1 MSAQSTEREFTWLE
15 GLAYCGAAIAIQ
27 LTSEMIAQWGT
38 YFYSPTAG
46 TGRTV
51 YVAIGLVGIIF
62 ITGRIFDAFTD
73 PVIGRWSDRT
83 KSRRARKRWWAPEGR
98 RRPFIFWGSILMTGN
113 FILFWYPPF
122 APESTGN
129 LIFGTVVVCLHW
141 IFFTL
146 CVVPWL
152 ALGPEI
158 ARSKQARVK
167 LGAWMALGM
176 ILGLAAAVILPG
188 QFIEML
194 DPARHPVDGAEAAYS
209 AAGYQR
215 TAIIFAVTALIL
227 FQFFVW
233 VVRERFDSAIEPARA
248 STASNL
254 RDVAANFPF
263 IIYLIAFLT
272 FSIGNLAAQRVIPY
286 WAEAGLGGSEAWVS
300 LLMLPF
306 IGSALFTALVITP
319 VLGRIMPIKW
329 LFFLSIAIITVAL
342 PMMFVIGRAPLSTP
356 LLPEGLMTAWMGLL
370 ATESVLSANRA
381 LLGACLFGFAGIGQ
395 GITYVLMTP
404 LMGEIIDFDE
414 QRSGE
419 RREALYN
426 GFSGIAF
433 KLGQSVS
440 ILLATQSMSR
450 FGNSVENPTGILIV
464 GPIAGFCGLIACIAI
479 LFYPRLHVTP
489 ETTEEFLEELEHEGP
504 GQTTPAPR
512 E

>member
-1 MSAQSTEREFTWLE
+1 VSAQPAEREFTWLE

-51 YVAIGLVGIIF
+51 YVAIGVVGIIF
-62 ITGRIFDAFTD
+62 ITGRILDAFTD

-83 KSRRARKRWWAPEGR
+83 KSRRARPRWWAPAGR

-113 FILFWYPPF
+113 FVLFWYPPF
-122 APESTGN
+122 GPESTGN
-129 LIFGTVVVCLHW
+129 LVFGTVVVCLHW
-141 IFFTL
+141 VFFTL

-176 ILGLAAAVILPG
+176 ILGLAAAAILSG
-188 QFIEML
+188 ILIEAF
-194 DPARHPVDGAEAAYS
+194 DPARNPVDGSEPVYS
-209 AAGYQR
+209 AVGYQR
-215 TAIIFAVTALIL
+215 TAMIFAVVSLAL
-227 FQFFVW
+227 FQFLVW
-233 VVRERFDSAIEPARA
+233 AVRERFDSAEEPVQA
-248 STASNL
+248 STASNI
-254 RDVAANFPF
+254 RDALSNYPF
-263 IIYLIAFLT
+263 VIYLIAFLT

-306 IGSALFTALVITP
+306 ILSALVTALLIAPTM
-319 VLGRIMPIKW
+319 GRLVPIKW
-329 LFFLSIAIITVAL
+329 MFFASVAIVTVAL
-342 PMMFVIGRAPLSTP
+342 PMMYFIGRAPLDDP
-356 LLPEGLMTAWMGLL
+356 LLPAGLMASWMGMLG
-370 ATESVLSANRA
+370 TESVLSANRA
-381 LLGACLFGFAGIGQ
+381 FLGACLFGFAGIGQ
-395 GITYVLMTP
+395 GLTYVLMTP
-404 LMGEIIDFDE
+404 LIGEIIDYDE

-440 ILLATQSMSR
+440 ILLATQSMARWGS
-450 FGNSVENPTGILIV
+450 SVENPTGILIV
-464 GPIAGFCGLIACIAI
+464 GPIGGVCGLIACIAI
-479 LFYPRLHVTP
+479 LFYPRLSVTP
-489 ETTEEFLEELEHEGP
+489 ETTEEYLEEVAHEDSS
-504 GQTTPAPR
+504 AP
-512 E
+512 